1 MTHSLNTIDKESVE
15 SARNKAVAKILKK
28 RREAAATRLIADKLS
43 GQYIT
48 KRIEPQLAAIFPD
61 ADHTFLSQSY
71 SSVSAV
77 VVYDKANYSD
87 HDSIFLCNTSNRRL
101 DRTAII
107 ARAEHQEKE
116 ARALELS
123 LQHIEDMVDA
133 YNDMAARYA
142 EIREDLSHFFPDI
155 PWADYELER
164 RSSITPERF
173 ADSIPA

>member
-1 MTHSLNTIDKESVE
+1 MTHSLDTIDKESVE
-15 SARNKAVAKILKK
+15 SARNKAVAKILKE
-28 RREAAATRLIADKLS
+28 RREAAAMRLIADKLS

-61 ADHTFLSQSY
+61 AGRTFLSQSY

-77 VVYDKANYSD
+77 VVYDEANYSD
-87 HDSIFLCNTSNRRL
+87 RDSIFLCDTGNRRL

-107 ARAEHQEKE
+107 ARAERQEKE

-133 YNDMAARYA
+133 YNDIAARYA
-142 EIREDLSHFFPDI
+142 EIREDLSQFFPDI
-155 PWADYELER
+155 PWADYELVH
-164 RSSITPERF
+164 RSSITPE
-173 ADSIPA
+173 IPSTPTL